1 MVVHSQDLSLKGRLE
16 KIGHLR
22 PRRDLRRDAPAVR
35 FLESVSRAYREP
47 AAPFTPTGRRP
58 KGSGFLWPAGRGYEG
73 PFDAKRCLRSRF
85 CRCPAGGTSKNL
97 PQPRPFPSCGRGEVA

>member
-58 KGSGFLWPAGRGYEG
+58 KGSGFLWLAGRYEG
-73 PFDAKRCLRSRF
+73 PFNARRGLRYVFAGAPPGGAAKIYPNQDRS
-85 CRCPAGGTSKNL
+85 PHAGGVK
-97 PQPRPFPSCGRGEVA
+97 